1 MALDHDNKGVDELEF
16 VVGMLMNLGVQLC
29 GQKLTWDDVRPFK
42 LQFQMFDVSKTGRLS
57 KDDLEAYARKMDLVN
72 MHRNAASRAQAL
84 ESRSSRDPPSFGK
97 TSWLKASELFMGS
110 GQAPELSVAGQIA
123 QQDKAVAQMQA
134 VIRGWKVRKSLSRI
148 APEEQYSDLGEGAAS
163 PG

>member
-1 MALDHDNKGVDELEF
+1 
-16 VVGMLMNLGVQLC
+16 
-29 GQKLTWDDVRPFK
+29 
-42 LQFQMFDVSKTGRLS
+42 
-57 KDDLEAYARKMDLVN
+57 
-72 MHRNAASRAQAL
+72 
-84 ESRSSRDPPSFGK
+84 
-97 TSWLKASELFMGS
+97 MGS

-148 APEEQYSDLGEGAAS
+148 APEEQYSDVGEGAS